1 MKFIFYKIFHYTKR
15 FFLFL
20 KNAINLL
27 INSILFSFI
36 YFAGVG
42 MSFVIVKIIR
52 KQLLKT
58 VTRKNAA
65 TYWEDIKETKD
76 VSYLKQ
82 F

>member
-1 MKFIFYKIFHYTKR
+1 
-15 FFLFL
+15 
-20 KNAINLL
+20 
-27 INSILFSFI
+27 
-36 YFAGVG
+36 